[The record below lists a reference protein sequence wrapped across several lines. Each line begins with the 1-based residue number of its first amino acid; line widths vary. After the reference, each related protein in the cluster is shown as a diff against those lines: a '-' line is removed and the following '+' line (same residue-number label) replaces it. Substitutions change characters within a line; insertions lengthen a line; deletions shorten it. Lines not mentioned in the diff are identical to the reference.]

1 MSHNMNHIRVPSGYL
16 ISFFCAFDTLSHMG
30 VSQMELPQELDALF
44 MGKSQISKWMIN
56 YSYPHDLGNLQK

>member
-1 MSHNMNHIRVPSGYL
+1 MSHNMNHIPVPSGYL

-44 MGKSQISKWMIN
+44 RDVSWQI
-56 YSYPHDLGNLQK
+56 PNLKMDD